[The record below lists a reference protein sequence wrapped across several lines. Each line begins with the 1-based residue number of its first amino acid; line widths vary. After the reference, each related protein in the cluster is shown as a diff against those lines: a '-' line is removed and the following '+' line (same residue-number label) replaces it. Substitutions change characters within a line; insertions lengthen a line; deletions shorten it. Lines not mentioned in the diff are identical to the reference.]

1 MKHTVVG
8 LFDRHADAETAAN
21 ALALSGIDRGSLHLT
36 DSKATE
42 LLAPSTVIEGGTGVT
57 GRLAD
62 LFANL
67 FGLDDKPHAGQYAE
81 AVRRGGTVLRV
92 EVDDEIRVPAVT
104 QALKSAGAV
113 DIDDRLG
120 DWTQGGWDS
129 GGTASQDAPA
139 DTQTRLAGSEPVP
152 KGATEWLAVHRQVV
166 SSGGVRVYSSTAVHG
181 YDDYAN
187 EFRADHASRYGS
199 QGGSYDDYDAAYRHG
214 HAMAS
219 DSRYRGRSWDEVEAD
234 AERNWLSGNQSGS
247 WQKIKDAVRHAWER
261 VGG

>member
-8 LFDRHADAETAAN
+8 LFDRHADAETAAD
-21 ALALSGIDRGSLHLT
+21 ALVRNGFDRSSLHVT

-62 LFANL
+62 LFSNL
-67 FGLDDKPHAGQYAE
+67 FGLDDKPHAKQYEE

-92 EVDDEIRVPAVT
+92 EVDDESRIAAAE
-104 QALKSAGAV
+104 QALKAAGAAN
-113 DIDDRLG
+113 IEDRLG
-120 DWTQGGWDS
+120 EWTQGGWDS
-129 GGTASQDAPA
+129 GGTADQNAPA
-139 DTQTRLAGSEPVP
+139 DTQTHLAGGTSAP
-152 KGATEWLAVHRQVV
+152 KGAVEWTAVRKQVV

-199 QGGSYDDYDAAYRHG
+199 QGGSYDDYDAAYRQG

-219 DSRYRGRSWDEVEAD
+219 DSRYRGRSWAEVEAD
-234 AERNWLSGNQSGS
+234 AERNWQTSNPAGS
-247 WQKIKDAVRHAWER
+247 WQKFKDAVRHAWER
-261 VGG
+261 VSG